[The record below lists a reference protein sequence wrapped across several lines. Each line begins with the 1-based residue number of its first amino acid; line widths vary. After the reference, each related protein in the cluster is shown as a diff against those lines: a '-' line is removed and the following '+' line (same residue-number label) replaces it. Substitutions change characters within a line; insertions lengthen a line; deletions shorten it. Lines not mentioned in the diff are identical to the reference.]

1 MGINLASAIG
11 EQRRPV
17 NYLGGIAGGIDKIG
31 DTIQDANQRKQKIED
46 DKDAAF
52 NKGLSALTV
61 LDINAHPEDEKRF
74 KETAQKLTEE
84 HKKLYLSGATK
95 AELMQH
101 EIDSLVKLKEDKDF
115 YEQDFASLGNYFKE
129 KEKDENLG
137 TKIWE
142 ESDDFLAGN
151 TYVNEDVPV
160 AYRSRE
166 GGEVPTENKV
176 VKQQGKG
183 YFDLTKEER
192 KKLYPT
198 GLNTVLGE
206 KIKTKAGNLNDA
218 LKGHLGKDYNPEK
231 LYVEKVT
238 IERPNRT
245 RYQTITVDDKRIKA
259 DKEDFLNTRMNPNV
273 DKKVSLYW
281 RTLYNMVGEDA
292 RKKNLQGEEA
302 KNYIESTVVDLAS
315 KDFDRQTQAEV
326 EKVKKTMEDNSEGGK
341 FELNFTSGG
350 GGISS
355 AGGVTLAKVDEL
367 HPREKRAFNER
378 VNQLEEQKASLPAY
392 APNYEEQK
400 AAIDAKIEQE
410 KANLNSKQTGYYLL
424 SNKERANDSF
434 IEFRDTNDNDKAIQF
449 QTKAIEEEG
458 GKRYLI
464 GTAILNRYKNE
475 MSDADRKKYG
485 DYETENVKVDDYK
498 IELNNKNYKS
508 LLTENPKGA
517 DLLEQF
523 KPINYTQTEVKTSEK
538 AAPNKE
544 SKGKQYKLSELTV
557 DFINGLN
564 EGEVIIVD
572 GVKRVK
578 QGGKLKKVKQ

>member
-31 DTIQDANQRKQKIED
+31 DTIQDANQRKQKIQD

-129 KEKDENLG
+129 REKDENLG

-160 AYRSRE
+160 AYMSRE

-218 LKGHLGKDYNPEK
+218 SKGFFGKDYNPEK
-231 LYVEKVT
+231 AYVEKVT

-326 EKVKKTMEDNSEGGK
+326 EKAKKTMEDNSEGGK

-350 GGISS
+350 GGSS
-355 AGGVTLAKVDEL
+355 KIWNIG
-367 HPREKRAFNER
+367 
-378 VNQLEEQKASLPAY
+378 
-392 APNYEEQK
+392 
-400 AAIDAKIEQE
+400 DAQE
-410 KANLNSKQTGYYLL
+410 KPLYEVKDGKKTNKVIGDYYYH
-424 SNKERANDSF
+424 
-434 IEFRDTNDNDKAIQF
+434 AIQ
-449 QTKAIEEEG
+449 
-458 GKRYLI
+458 
-464 GTAILNRYKNE
+464 TA
-475 MSDADRKKYG
+475 AAG
-485 DYETENVKVDDYK
+485 
-498 IELNNKNYKS
+498 
-508 LLTENPKGA
+508 ENPKKFNIAGNTDVQIEGINVNKKTGKPEYIDITIPAKYDSYGDKIPNTGIKKTVRITEDTEIENLRTNLGKNLYDKTIGA
-517 DLLEQF
+517 H
-523 KPINYTQTEVKTSEK
+523 KPMKDEK
-538 AAPNKE
+538 AVPKKE

-564 EGEVIIVD
+564 EGEIIVVD